1 MYGGDCVGRTWQEIL
16 EEEFKKDY
24 FVELKKKV
32 DEAYKTDIVYP
43 EYKNIFKCFKM
54 TRLEHVKVV
63 ILGQDPYHQKGQANG
78 LCFSVNEG
86 VQLPPSLKNIYKE
99 IENDIGIKM
108 KNSGNLECWARQGVF
123 LLNTILTV
131 KDSSPLS
138 FQNMGWEDFTLEVI
152 KILNEDDNPKVF
164 LLWGSKAWE
173 KEAYITN
180 KNHLL
185 LKACHPSPLSA
196 YRGFFGC
203 KHFSKCNEYL
213 VSKGLTAI
221 DWDNN

>member
-1 MYGGDCVGRTWQEIL
+1 MGKTWKEIL
-16 EEEFKKDY
+16 KEEFKKEY
-24 FVELKKKV
+24 FVNLKKKV
-32 DEAYKTDIVYP
+32 DEAYKTSVVYP

-63 ILGQDPYHQKGQANG
+63 ILGQDPYHQPGQANG
-78 LCFSVNEG
+78 LCFSVNDG
-86 VQLPPSLKNIYKE
+86 VMLPPSLKNIYKE
-99 IENDIGIKM
+99 IEDDLGIKM
-108 KNSGNLECWARQGVF
+108 KNNGNLECWARQGVF

-164 LLWGSKAWE
+164 MLWGAKAWE
-173 KEAYITN
+173 KEKFITN
-180 KNHLL
+180 SNHLV
-185 LKACHPSPLSA
+185 LKSAHPSPLSA
-196 YRGFFGC
+196 YRGFLGC

-213 VSKGLTAI
+213 QLKGLTPI
-221 DWDNN
+221 NWSNN

>member
-1 MYGGDCVGRTWQEIL
+1 MQKNWQEIL
-16 EEEFKKDY
+16 EEEYKKEY

-32 DEAYKTDIVYP
+32 DEAYKTTTVYP

-54 TRLEHVKVV
+54 TQLKNVKVV
-63 ILGQDPYHQKGQANG
+63 ILGQDPYHQPGQANG

-86 VQLPPSLKNIYKE
+86 VALPPSLKNIYKE
-99 IENDIGIKM
+99 IEDDIGVTM

-138 FQNMGWEDFTLEVI
+138 FQNMGWEKFTLEMI
-152 KILNEDDNPKVF
+152 KVLNEDDHPKVF

-173 KEAYITN
+173 KEQYITN
-180 KNHLL
+180 PNHLV
-185 LKACHPSPLSA
+185 LKSVHPSPLSA

-203 KHFSKCNEYL
+203 KHFSKCNNYL
-213 VSKGLTAI
+213 KSKGLEPI
-221 DWDNN
+221 NWDNN

>member
-1 MYGGDCVGRTWQEIL
+1 MEKTWQEVL
-16 EEEFKKDY
+16 EEEFKKEY

-32 DEAYKTDIVYP
+32 DEAYRQTTVYP

-54 TRLEHVKVV
+54 TQLKNVKVV
-63 ILGQDPYHQKGQANG
+63 ILGQDPYHQPGQANG

-86 VQLPPSLKNIYKE
+86 VALPPSLKNIYKE
-99 IENDIGIKM
+99 IEDDIGVTM

-138 FQNMGWEDFTLEVI
+138 FQNMGWEKFTLEMI
-152 KILNEDDNPKVF
+152 KVLNEDNHPKVF

-173 KEAYITN
+173 KEQYITN
-180 KNHLL
+180 PNHLV
-185 LKACHPSPLSA
+185 LKSVHPSPLSA

-203 KHFSKCNEYL
+203 KHFSKCNNYL
-213 VSKGLTAI
+213 KSKGLEPI
-221 DWDNN
+221 NWDNN

>member
-1 MYGGDCVGRTWQEIL
+1 MDKTWQEVL
-16 EEEFKKDY
+16 EDEFKKDY

-32 DEAYKTDIVYP
+32 DEAYKTCVVYP

-54 TRLEHVKVV
+54 TQLKNVKVV
-63 ILGQDPYHQKGQANG
+63 ILGQDPYHQPGQANG

-86 VQLPPSLKNIYKE
+86 VKLPPSLKNIYTE
-99 IENDIGIKM
+99 IENDLGIKM

-138 FQNMGWEDFTLEVI
+138 FQNMGWEKFTLEMI
-152 KILNEDDNPKVF
+152 KVLNEDDHPKVF
-164 LLWGSKAWE
+164 LLWGSKAWG
-173 KEAYITN
+173 KEQYITN
-180 KNHLL
+180 KNHLV
-185 LKACHPSPLSA
+185 LKSVHPSPLSA
-196 YRGFFGC
+196 YRGFLGC

-213 VSKGLTAI
+213 ISKGLTPI
-221 DWDNN
+221 NWDNN

>member
-1 MYGGDCVGRTWQEIL
+1 MDKTWQEVL
-16 EEEFKKDY
+16 EDEFKKDY
-24 FVELKKKV
+24 FVELKRKV
-32 DEAYKTDIVYP
+32 DEAYKTCVVYP

-54 TRLEHVKVV
+54 TQLKNVKVV
-63 ILGQDPYHQKGQANG
+63 ILGQDPYHQPGQANG

-86 VQLPPSLKNIYKE
+86 VKLPPSLKNIYTE
-99 IENDIGIKM
+99 IENDLGIQM

-138 FQNMGWEDFTLEVI
+138 FQNMGWERFTLEMI
-152 KILNEDDNPKVF
+152 KVLNEDDHPKVF

-173 KEAYITN
+173 KEQYITN
-180 KNHLL
+180 KNHLV
-185 LKACHPSPLSA
+185 LKSVHPSPLSA
-196 YRGFFGC
+196 YRGFLGC

-213 VSKGLTAI
+213 ISKGLTPI
-221 DWDNN
+221 NCDNN

>member
-1 MYGGDCVGRTWQEIL
+1 MEKTWQEVL
-16 EEEFKKDY
+16 EEEFKKEY

-32 DEAYKTDIVYP
+32 DVAYKEYTVYP

-54 TRLEHVKVV
+54 TQLKNVKVV
-63 ILGQDPYHQKGQANG
+63 ILGQDPYHQPGQANG

-86 VQLPPSLKNIYKE
+86 VALPPSLKNIYKE
-99 IENDIGIKM
+99 IEDDIGITM

-138 FQNMGWEDFTLEVI
+138 FQNMGWEKFTLEMI
-152 KILNEDDNPKVF
+152 KVLNEDDHPKVF

-173 KEAYITN
+173 KEQYITN
-180 KNHLL
+180 PNHLV
-185 LKACHPSPLSA
+185 LKSVHPSPLSA

-203 KHFSKCNEYL
+203 KHFSKCNNYL
-213 VSKGLTAI
+213 KSKGLEPI
-221 DWDNN
+221 NWDNN